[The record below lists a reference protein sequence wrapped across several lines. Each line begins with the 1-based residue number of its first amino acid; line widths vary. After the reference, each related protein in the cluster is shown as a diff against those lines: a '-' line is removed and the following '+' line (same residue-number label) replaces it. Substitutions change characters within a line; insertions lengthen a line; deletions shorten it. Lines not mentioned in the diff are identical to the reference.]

1 MSEGISGSPATSED
15 GAGLTPSGPLPQ
27 RLNWGELMTRAP
39 TWTGVGLVLAMML
52 IGLSV
57 SQPLFLTSA
66 NLTNVLKGASINL
79 LLAIG
84 MTFLLTTGAVDLSIG
99 SMLALLAMI
108 LAGQMT
114 HGVPVALAVIG
125 TIASGAVLGGGVN
138 GVLVTKAKLSFFVV
152 TLGTLAL
159 FRSVA
164 QIPTQGLSV
173 ELYDKKG
180 VHLIETIGD
189 GSVLGVSVPIALS
202 LGALVG
208 AILVLRFTNFGRSV
222 FAVGGNES
230 ASRLAGIPVDRVR
243 IAVFAINGALVG
255 LAAVM
260 FAGRIQSASPLIAVG
275 IELEVIA
282 AVLLGGTSFLGGSSS
297 MLGTAIGVMFIAFL
311 QNGLNLVGVQA
322 LWQGVV
328 TGSVL
333 ILAVWIDRIRR
344 PG

>member
-1 MSEGISGSPATSED
+1 MAETSPEAPTTPEGVAGAAQARPA
-15 GAGLTPSGPLPQ
+15 AP
-27 RLNWGELMTRAP
+27 RLSWGELMARAP
-39 TWTGVGLVLAMML
+39 TWTGVGVVLAAMV
-52 IGLSV
+52 IGLAVTQS
-57 SQPLFLTSA
+57 LFLTNE
-66 NLTNVLKGASINL
+66 NLTNVFKGAAINL
-79 LLAIG
+79 LLAVG

-114 HGVPVALAVIG
+114 HGVPVALAVVG
-125 TIASGAVLGGGVN
+125 TIAAGALLGGGIN

-180 VHLIETIGD
+180 VGLIEKIGD
-189 GSVLGVSVPIALS
+189 GSVLGISVPVVIS
-202 LGALVG
+202 LGLLVVSM
-208 AILVLRFTNFGRSV
+208 LVLRFTNFGRSV

-230 ASRLAGIPVDRVR
+230 AARLAGIPVDRVR

-255 LAAVM
+255 VAAVM
-260 FAGRIQSASPLIAVG
+260 FAGRIQSASPLIASG

-297 MLGTAIGVMFIAFL
+297 MLGTAIGVMFIAVL
-311 QNGLNLVGVQA
+311 QNGLNLFGVQA

-333 ILAVWIDRIRR
+333 ILAVWVDRIRR

>member
-1 MSEGISGSPATSED
+1 MAEGVTKDPAAIEAAAGSTPAR
-15 GAGLTPSGPLPQ
+15 
-27 RLNWGELMTRAP
+27 RLDWGELMARAP
-39 TWTGVGLVLAMML
+39 TWTGVGVVLAAMV
-52 IGLSV
+52 IGLAVTQS
-57 SQPLFLTSA
+57 LFLTNE

-79 LLAIG
+79 LLAVG

-99 SMLALLAMI
+99 SMLALCAMI

-114 HGVPVALAVIG
+114 HGVPVALAVLG
-125 TIASGAVLGGGVN
+125 TIAAGALLGGGIN

-173 ELYDKKG
+173 ELYDKPG
-180 VHLIETIGD
+180 VSLIVKIGD
-189 GSVLGVSVPIALS
+189 GSVLGISVPIVLS
-202 LGALVG
+202 LGLLVLSM
-208 AILVLRFTNFGRSV
+208 LVLRFTNFGRSV

-230 ASRLAGIPVDRVR
+230 AARLAGIPVDRVK

-255 LAAVM
+255 LAGVM

-282 AVLLGGTSFLGGSSS
+282 AVLLGGTSFLGGASS
-297 MLGTAIGVMFIAFL
+297 MLGTAIGVMFIAVL
-311 QNGLNLVGVQA
+311 QNGLNLFGVQA

-333 ILAVWIDRIRR
+333 ILAVWVDRIRR

>member
-1 MSEGISGSPATSED
+1 MAESSPEAPTTPEGVAGAAPARP
-15 GAGLTPSGPLPQ
+15 AAP
-27 RLNWGELMTRAP
+27 RLSWGELMARAP
-39 TWTGVGLVLAMML
+39 TWTGVGVVLAAMV
-52 IGLSV
+52 IGLAVTQS
-57 SQPLFLTSA
+57 LFLTNQ
-66 NLTNVLKGASINL
+66 NLTNVFKGAAINL
-79 LLAIG
+79 LLATG

-114 HGVPVALAVIG
+114 HGVPVALAVVG
-125 TIASGAVLGGGVN
+125 TIAAGALLGGGIN

-180 VHLIETIGD
+180 VGVIEKIGD
-189 GSVLGVSVPIALS
+189 GSVYGISVPVVIS
-202 LGALVG
+202 LGLLV
-208 AILVLRFTNFGRSV
+208 ASMIVLRFTNFGRSV

-230 ASRLAGIPVDRVR
+230 AARLAGIPVDRVR

-255 LAAVM
+255 VAAVM
-260 FAGRIQSASPLIAVG
+260 FAGRIQSASPLIASG

-297 MLGTAIGVMFIAFL
+297 MLGTAIGVMFIAVL
-311 QNGLNLVGVQA
+311 QNGLNLFGVQA

-333 ILAVWIDRIRR
+333 ILAVWVDRIRR